1 MSSAMVTRES
11 QLTVFQC
18 ILRQSN
24 FTDILHQVVI
34 DIDAVPYE
42 HSVKDII
49 NRNSSK
55 T

>member
-1 MSSAMVTRES
+1 MVTRES

-24 FTDILHQVVI
+24 FTDILHQI